1 MDALSGQ
8 VGSFRAAT
16 SLPHGAPAGRPRW
29 RGNAKRLARGWT
41 LEAIVA
47 RRRCPVV
54 VLLTFFAALAGLVV
68 RAYVARR
75 QDHQYVLVNGISV
88 DLSRRCADR
97 TGLGCRAWAR
107 RSPVMHHGAIDVVA
121 VCDAVA
127 RQPSRSPGPPSLGE
141 PGELVGLRSRNIP
154 VIPTAGLAGLA
165 GFIPLIQMLSDR
177 FGFVPEPTGIDLN
190 MSQWSVPGELSETG
204 RSCDSLGMNAHVIPP
219 RPGRWVTSD
228 LKAGWYDQLPGP
240 ALRGPAGTWPSA
252 PRATHSRT

>member
-1 MDALSGQ
+1 VDRL
-8 VGSFRAAT
+8 AA
-16 SLPHGAPAGRPRW
+16 SGRPRPCRTAPRRAVLAGAATRRDWPAGGRW
-29 RGNAKRLARGWT
+29 RPSWPG
-41 LEAIVA
+41 
-47 RRRCPVV
+47 VV
-54 VLLTFFAALAGLVV
+54 VPSSFCSRSLPPWPGWSFAPMSRDARTTNMCWSTGYQLTCPADVPTERGSAAGPGPDAP
-68 RAYVARR
+68 RSCTMAR
-75 QDHQYVLVNGISV
+75 LTS
-88 DLSRRCADR
+88 SRFVTR
-97 TGLGCRAWAR
+97 L
-107 RSPVMHHGAIDVVA
+107 P
-121 VCDAVA
+121 

>member
-1 MDALSGQ
+1 MDRL
-8 VGSFRAAT
+8 AA
-16 SLPHGAPAGRPRW
+16 SGRPRPCRTAPRRAVLAGAATRRDWPAGGRW
-29 RGNAKRLARGWT
+29 RPSWPG
-41 LEAIVA
+41 
-47 RRRCPVV
+47 VV
-54 VLLTFFAALAGLVV
+54 VPSSFCSRSSPPWPGWSFAPMS
-68 RAYVARR
+68 RDARTT
-75 QDHQYVLVNGISV
+75 NMCWSTGISV